1 MLKKGVAAR
10 RSEILRV
17 RLTGGGCV
25 VSLLLTDDEDD
36 LVAKELRLLKKDELL
51 GIPAG
56 VGRRDWGFIEAVD
69 TEVGSPAGVLLRGN
83 VFEVNLLRAS
93 EKDDLR

>member
-1 MLKKGVAAR
+1 M
-10 RSEILRV
+10 RV
-17 RLTGGGCV
+17 RLIGGGCV
-25 VSLLLTDDEDD
+25 VSLRLTDDEDD
-36 LVAKELRLLKKDELL
+36 LVANEFRLLKKDELL

-56 VGRRDWGFIEAVD
+56 VGRRDWGFIEAVEV
-69 TEVGSPAGVLLRGN
+69 EVGSPAGVLLRGN